1 MAVIPPD
8 QANVGTPQVFS
19 GPRALF
25 KVGSTPIAYA
35 ANVSGEET
43 IDYEPVDCLDLL
55 EVKEHVPVAYRASLN
70 AQVFRV
76 IGQSVKAL
84 GIFPTLQNV
93 ITSEA
98 LTATIM
104 DQRPVE
110 GGAQAM
116 AFFTGVRAS
125 GHTWDVTARG
135 LTSDNV
141 TFVAIRVEDESEL

>member
-1 MAVIPPD
+1 MAVIPPE
-8 QANVGTPQVFS
+8 QSNVGTPQVFS

-25 KVGSTPIAYA
+25 KVGQNPIAYA

-55 EVKEHVPVAYRASLN
+55 SVKEHVPVAYRCSLS

-84 GIFPTLQNV
+84 GIFPTLDSV

-104 DQRPVE
+104 DQVPVE
-110 GGAQAM
+110 GGQKAM
-116 AFFTGVRAS
+116 AFFTGVRCA
-125 GHTWDVTARG
+125 GHTWDVSARG
-135 LTSDNV
+135 LTSDNIN
-141 TFVAIRVEDESEL
+141 FVAIRVEDESEL